1 MSSWLTV
8 PLVQKKYPCLLFL
21 INFVMK
27 STLSYVEMGMPAYFL
42 NPLDRN
48 TFLPSFYSKAVLIF
62 KVKMHFLETTERYCF
77 LIHHSVNLCLLIEDL
92 RLFNIQSFYWKGY
105 VDCCCVVDFWCC
117 GLSSTLYLSNYGVT
131 FLSLFSLKYC
141 FLNFL

>member
-1 MSSWLTV
+1 MRSAFVVKLGASELGAYIFRIVMSSWLTV

-42 NPLDRN
+42 NLLDWN
-48 TFLPSFYSKAVLIF
+48 SFLPSFYSKAVLIF

-77 LIHHSVNLCLLIEDL
+77 LIHHSVSLCLLIGDL
-92 RLFNIQSFYWKGY
+92 RLLIFKVFIEA
-105 VDCCCVVDFWCC
+105 VMLTAVVLLIF
-117 GLSSTLYLSNYGVT
+117 GVVVSVV
-131 FLSLFSLKYC
+131 LC
-141 FLNFL
+141 I